1 MDSHLYNL
9 HSNDI
14 GWHMKH
20 AKAISKDDEQK
31 LWQSGVMGTSTSR
44 SLQNAAF
51 FVVGKMFCLGGGK
64 EFRASNFSQVVTHRN
79 PDRYEYGSNYFHVVS
94 CPQSRDSHMN

>member
-1 MDSHLYNL
+1 MKNSNPHCPNFIDKKDNHFKSLHRSIDSHFYNL

-20 AKAISKDDEQK
+20 AKAISKEDEQK
-31 LWQSGVMGTSTSR
+31 LWQSGVMGTTTPR
-44 SLQNAAF
+44 LLQNAAF

-64 EFRASNFSQVVTHRN
+64 ELCALKFSQVVTQK
-79 PDRYEYGSNYFHVVS
+79 S
-94 CPQSRDSHMN
+94 